1 MLILIDKKILT
12 ILRSYILIYD
22 FCFSDFPMLETVIQP
37 RQRMEAAMPV
47 DFTTYLLS
55 SSPPATNIEFISYAF
70 SHEAARNFQLEH
82 NGFTRPSPAEIRRK
96 RNNIKPII
104 LRNTDIL
111 NNNCFS
117 DGENSTPSSGTV
129 TPTSP
134 SSPGRLRKKVSFAD
148 HKGLALATVR
158 IMSEP
163 SDQPPRLGPNIIDSI
178 AKGVNTDDS
187 DEPPFE
193 LKFGQPAS
201 DYLAFRDKIEKNC
214 VSLENVIL
222 RDYNVLGTIKVKNIC
237 FDKKVF
243 ARCTFDSWSTSLDI
257 EAKYVQPPGDSSGHS
272 VDTFSFELDIP
283 VDFDSTKKIQFC
295 VCFQTPTG
303 EHWDSNNGENYE
315 ISPRKYIPKPIQN
328 LFPSSN
334 TQTLHRVSSWTEYAC
349 WNHVD
354 TSTPY
359 Y

>member
-1 MLILIDKKILT
+1 
-12 ILRSYILIYD
+12 
-22 FCFSDFPMLETVIQP
+22 MLETVVQA

-70 SHEAARNFQLEH
+70 SQEAAKNFQLDR
-82 NGFTRPSPAEIRRK
+82 NGFTRPSPADFTGKKNRV
-96 RNNIKPII
+96 KPII
-104 LRNTDIL
+104 IKSNSDIL
-111 NNNCFS
+111 NNNYNS
-117 DGENSTPSSGTV
+117 DGEQSGPSSGTV

-134 SSPGRLRKKVSFAD
+134 TSPGRTRKKVSFAD
-148 HKGLALATVR
+148 HRGLALATVR

-178 AKGVNTDDS
+178 TSGAKADAS

-193 LKFGQPAS
+193 LNFGQPAS
-201 DYLAFRDKIEKNC
+201 DYLAFRDKVEKNY

-222 RDYNVLGTIKVKNIC
+222 RDYNVLGTIKVKNIS

-243 ARCTFDSWSTSLDI
+243 ARCTFDSWGTSQDF
-257 EAKYVQPPGDSSGHS
+257 EAKYVQPPGDNSGHS
-272 VDTFSFELDIP
+272 VDTFSFEFDIP
-283 VDFDSTKKIQFC
+283 TNFDMDRKIQFC
-295 VCFQTPTG
+295 ICYQTSSG
-303 EHWDSNNGENYE
+303 EFWDSNKGTNYE
-315 ISPRKYIPKPIQN
+315 ITRRKYTPKPSQISVPATTTN
-328 LFPSSN
+328 GLN
-334 TQTLHRVSSWTEYAC
+334 RVDSWTEYAC

>member
-1 MLILIDKKILT
+1 
-12 ILRSYILIYD
+12 
-22 FCFSDFPMLETVIQP
+22 MLETVVQQ

-70 SHEAARNFQLEH
+70 SQEAAKNFQPDR
-82 NGFTRPSPAEIRRK
+82 NGFTRPSPANFTGRK
-96 RNNIKPII
+96 NRVKPII
-104 LRNTDIL
+104 IKCSSDEL

-117 DGENSTPSSGTV
+117 DGESCGGSSEPSSGTT

-134 SSPGRLRKKVSFAD
+134 TSPGRVRKKVSFAD

-178 AKGVNTDDS
+178 TNGAMADAS

-201 DYLAFRDKIEKNC
+201 DYLAFREKIEKNC

-222 RDYNVLGTIKVKNIC
+222 RDYNVLGTIKVKNIS

-243 ARCTFDSWSTSLDI
+243 ARCTFDSWETSRDI
-257 EAKYVQPPGDSSGHS
+257 EAKYVQPPGDNSGHS
-272 VDTFSFELDIP
+272 VDTFSFDFDIP
-283 VDFDSTKKIQFC
+283 TNFDMDKKIQFC
-295 VCFQTPTG
+295 ICYRTPS
-303 EHWDSNNGENYE
+303 EEFWDSNNGDNYE
-315 ISPRKYIPKPIQN
+315 ISQHKYRPKPNQSA
-328 LFPSSN
+328 PPTT
-334 TQTLHRVSSWTEYAC
+334 TQTSLNRVSSWTEYAC

-354 TSTPY
+354 TSSPY

>member
-1 MLILIDKKILT
+1 MPAFTLLLVAHIDRVLQV
-12 ILRSYILIYD
+12 SFYYVSE
-22 FCFSDFPMLETVIQP
+22 FQMLETVVQA

-70 SHEAARNFQLEH
+70 SQEAAKNFQLER
-82 NGFTRPSPAEIRRK
+82 NGFTRPSPGDFAAKKSRV
-96 RNNIKPII
+96 KPII
-104 LRNTDIL
+104 IKSNSDVL
-111 NNNCFS
+111 NNNYEYNS
-117 DGENSTPSSGTV
+117 DGEQSGPSSGTV

-134 SSPGRLRKKVSFAD
+134 TSPGRARKKVSFAD
-148 HKGLALATVR
+148 NKGLALATVR

-178 AKGVNTDDS
+178 TNGAKADAS

-201 DYLAFRDKIEKNC
+201 DYLAFRDKVEKNC

-243 ARCTFDSWSTSLDI
+243 ARCTYDSWETSQDV
-257 EAKYVQPPGDSSGHS
+257 EAKYVQPPGDNSGHS
-272 VDTFSFELDIP
+272 MDTFSFDFDIP
-283 VDFDSTKKIQFC
+283 TNFDMDKKIQFC
-295 VCFQTPTG
+295 ICYQTPSG
-303 EHWDSNNGENYE
+303 EFWDSNNGANYE
-315 ISPRKYIPKPIQN
+315 ISQRKYVAKPSQSPPTTTNN
-328 LFPSSN
+328 LP
-334 TQTLHRVSSWTEYAC
+334 RVGSWTEYGC
-349 WNHVD
+349 WHHVD
-354 TSTPY
+354 TSAPY

>member
-1 MLILIDKKILT
+1 
-12 ILRSYILIYD
+12 
-22 FCFSDFPMLETVIQP
+22 MLETVVQQ

-70 SHEAARNFQLEH
+70 SQEAATKFQLER
-82 NGFTRPSPAEIRRK
+82 NGFVRPSPADFTGRK
-96 RNNIKPII
+96 NRVKPII
-104 LRNTDIL
+104 IKSNSDEL
-111 NNNCFS
+111 NNNCYS
-117 DGENSTPSSGTV
+117 DGESCGASSEPSSGAT

-134 SSPGRLRKKVSFAD
+134 TSPGRVRKKVSFAD
-148 HKGLALATVR
+148 CKGLALATVR

-178 AKGVNTDDS
+178 TNGAMADASG
-187 DEPPFE
+187 EPPFE

-201 DYLAFRDKIEKNC
+201 DYLAFREKIEKNS

-222 RDYNVLGTIKVKNIC
+222 RDYNILGTIKVKNIC

-243 ARCTFDSWSTSLDI
+243 ARCTFDSWETSQDI
-257 EAKYVQPPGDSSGHS
+257 EAKYVSPPGDKSGHS
-272 VDTFSFELDIP
+272 VDTFSFDFDIP
-283 VDFDSTKKIQFC
+283 TNFDMDKRIMFC
-295 VCFQTPTG
+295 ICFSTPTG
-303 EHWDSNNGENYE
+303 EFWDNNNGKNYE
-315 ISPRKYIPKPIQN
+315 ISQRKYKPKITQSVP
-328 LFPSSN
+328 PTT
-334 TQTLHRVSSWTEYAC
+334 TQTGLARVGSWTEYAC

-354 TSTPY
+354 TSSPY